1 MPIEKKTVKQ
11 QLEDIGI
18 DMLEDVDEVSFQ
30 DSYCPN
36 CEEPTAIR
44 YAVRPFELTCRFC
57 QMTFTEH

>member
-1 MPIEKKTVKQ
+1 MPKENKTVKQ

-18 DMLEDVDEVSFQ
+18 DLLENEDVPTFQ

-36 CEEPTAIR
+36 CNEPTAVR
-44 YAVRPFELTCRFC
+44 TAVRPFELTCRFC